1 MARTLYVIMR
11 PDGVPF
17 FLLLMKA
24 KPDFQSV
31 SQPVWDR
38 CRVALNR
45 ETGEVAF
52 RAAFAGL
59 RILLNGDWRATL
71 SRWNPG
77 MKQTAELKAA

>member
-1 MARTLYVIMR
+1 
-11 PDGVPF
+11 
-17 FLLLMKA
+17 
-24 KPDFQSV
+24 
-31 SQPVWDR
+31 
-38 CRVALNR
+38 
-45 ETGEVAF
+45 VAF